1 MRAAEAL
8 SSDVDHLRRE
18 LAAADRQRQEL
29 EQLQQS
35 HAEMGE
41 QLQRWQVGRAAWPC
55 PRHRTRAFH
64 RPLKPRARAS
74 RSEP

>member
-1 MRAAEAL
+1 MADSL

-41 QLQRWQVGRAAWPC
+41 QLQRWQ
-55 PRHRTRAFH
+55 
-64 RPLKPRARAS
+64 AR
-74 RSEP
+74 R